1 MAFVTLAIQ
10 HQVSYNTL
18 SSCHA
23 VVERKLM
30 WSTINSVGHSKSDL
44 RVLICKHM
52 LHTKTQ
58 AYTIPL
64 SVGVFLT

>member
-44 RVLICKHM
+44 RVLIY
-52 LHTKTQ
+52 TRTQ

-64 SVGVFLT
+64 SVGFSHIAV